1 MPEAQSRFLKK
12 IIGDGEPEE
21 KSFTSERQ
29 QTAQAFNLHIE
40 KRDGKHSE
48 GFGWSHYVGYR
59 WTDEGEYER
68 LVVLFGSR
76 AVEIEGHN
84 LKALVDQIREGQLN
98 GVRELIT
105 AQAELK
111 RANAESE
118 PVISSVK
125 TYPDFEE
132 LLKEIKGGDEHD
144 TGFARKAR
152 GR

>member
-1 MPEAQSRFLKK
+1 
-12 IIGDGEPEE
+12 
-21 KSFTSERQ
+21 
-29 QTAQAFNLHIE
+29 
-40 KRDGKHSE
+40 
-48 GFGWSHYVGYR
+48 VGYR